1 MVLIGVH
8 KRAVD
13 ATATVHIYLQRNVI
27 AELIRSVF
35 EGREGRGSL
44 HILSYITEA
53 VLRILPSLEMV
64 PSSLVQEPE
73 TGGGWRTV
81 NCHSQHQFGRSYK
94 YPLDRNATRPM
105 WVARPPCTTTT

>member
-1 MVLIGVH
+1 MILIDFY

-27 AELIRSVF
+27 EELIRSVF

-53 VLRILPSLEMV
+53 VLRILPSLGMV
-64 PSSLVQEPE
+64 PSSLVHVFAEQLEYDHKKMPLE
-73 TGGGWRTV
+73 NLHRV
-81 NCHSQHQFGRSYK
+81 LDFDHS
-94 YPLDRNATRPM
+94 
-105 WVARPPCTTTT
+105 